1 MRAPRFIQLLFILSV
16 VMFLPSCGGGG
27 EDPVV
32 GNMDDF
38 SYMGRRG
45 LPYGPSAT
53 GQSVDLA
60 AFKGRFVWVDYSAPW
75 CGPCVSQAPTIRSLE
90 HAFDNDV
97 VFLTVLVSDAS
108 PRNPATRATARVWAA
123 QHRLDPGHVAAGREA
138 VRYIPT
144 HVLFSPMG
152 QTLFRRSGV
161 LSEGQIRSVIDRH
174 RREWNDWYAENK
186 NSVSV
191 MLGEIGD
198 AVE

>member
-1 MRAPRFIQLLFILSV
+1 MRAPRFIQLILLLSLV
-16 VMFLPSCGGGG
+16 ILEASCGGADG
-27 EDPVV
+27 DPVV

-45 LPYGPSAT
+45 VPYGPSAS
-53 GQSVDLA
+53 GADIDLA

-90 HAFDNDV
+90 HARDDV
-97 VFLTVLVSDAS
+97 VFLTVLVSDAT

-123 QHRLDPGHVAAGREA
+123 QHRLDPEHVAAGREG

-152 QTLFRRSGV
+152 QTLFRKSG
-161 LSEGQIRSVIDRH
+161 LLNESQIRSVIDRQQ
-174 RREWNDWYAENK
+174 RDWKDWYAENK
-186 NSVSV
+186 NSMSV

-198 AVE
+198 ASE